1 MTSIFLWAH
10 CVFFFFIHF
19 PFDAVS
25 ARWFCMLV
33 YVTET
38 MPLSGLLF
46 ALLVEF
52 SCSIY
57 FYQNGI
63 VMWVVYGSNY
73 DEIYISENL
82 EQARARSLFTQLLIC
97 CLNGFVA
104 GVTHRRNLNLIWF
117 GLERMRFS
125 WSSCDTQMLNPFA
138 NQAWP
143 RKMREIVH
151 HTMQMHAKTEAIIR
165 LKLAEIHLN
174 YKNFY
179 I

>member
-104 GVTHRRNLNLIWF
+104 GVTHRRNLNFDLVWF
-117 GLERMRFS
+117 
-125 WSSCDTQMLNPFA
+125 
-138 NQAWP
+138 
-143 RKMREIVH
+143 RKN
-151 HTMQMHAKTEAIIR
+151 AFK
-165 LKLAEIHLN
+165 LKLMWHTNVESICKSSRTE
-174 YKNFY
+174 KNARDRPPHNANAC
-179 I
+179 